1 MTISQRWTIGN
12 IFRLITAR
20 GWLEGVHFLSNA
32 ERPIDSLEERRA
44 ARALRAD
51 MEAFEEFVHRYE
63 RQILNY
69 LWRMTNDEQAA
80 YDLRQETFL
89 RAWQH
94 FTKIRDYERPRA
106 WLFHVATNLALSH
119 HRQHKRNV
127 PSATMSDELDSE
139 IQTPSDPIDSF
150 VESDLVHHVLQA
162 MQPRRR
168 AALILRVIYGLSAEE
183 IGQALGMTDNATR
196 MTLSRGRE
204 QFRQIYAK
212 EAQS

>member
-1 MTISQRWTIGN
+1 MAISQRWTLSN
-12 IFRLITAR
+12 IFRLIAAR
-20 GWLEGVHFLSNA
+20 GWLEGLHFLSSA
-32 ERPIDSLEERRA
+32 EKPLASLEERRA

-51 MEAFEEFVHRYE
+51 MEVFEEFVHRYE

-69 LWRMTNDEQAA
+69 LWRMTGDEQTA
-80 YDLRQETFL
+80 YDLSQETFL

-94 FTKIRDYERPRA
+94 FAKIREYEQPRA
-106 WLFHVATNLALSH
+106 WLFHVATNLALSY
-119 HRQHKRNV
+119 HRQHKRDV
-127 PSATMSDELDSE
+127 PAAEMIDEVE
-139 IQTPSDPIDSF
+139 GEAPGDPIDNF
-150 VESDLVHHVLQA
+150 VEGDLVHQVLQE

-168 AALILRVIYGLSAEE
+168 AALILRVVYGLSAEE
-183 IGQALGMTDNATR
+183 IGQALGMTDNAAR